1 MKRKNRLDIR
11 VTDDEKAMIA
21 HCASCLGMTQTDV
34 IMQGV
39 KIVNGLIEK
48 HRAGKEQHDKR
59 RGDQG
64 GQGNQ

>member
-11 VTDDEKAMIA
+11 VTDDEKAMIT

-39 KIVNGLIEK
+39 KIVNATIEK
-48 HRAGKEQHDKR
+48 HRERREHDKR
-59 RGDQG
+59 GRDQG
-64 GQGNQ
+64 CQGNQ

>member
-1 MKRKNRLDIR
+1 MERDKQLCMR
-11 VTDDEKAMIA
+11 VTADEKAMIT

-59 RGDQG
+59 DRDQRDQG
-64 GQGNQ
+64 D

>member
-1 MKRKNRLDIR
+1 MERDKQLCMR
-11 VTDDEKAMIA
+11 VTADEKAMIA

-48 HRAGKEQHDKR
+48 HREGREHDKR
-59 RGDQG
+59 GRDQG
-64 GQGNQ
+64 SQGNQ

>member
-11 VTDDEKAMIA
+11 VTDDEKAMIT

-48 HRAGKEQHDKR
+48 HREGREHDKR
-59 RGDQG
+59 GRDQG
-64 GQGNQ
+64 SQSNQ